1 MIIIG
6 IDCGVT
12 GAIAI
17 LDGQTAVVNDM
28 PVATV
33 GKTRK
38 RSEVMAGELCRIL
51 DVYDAGDCLAYIEE
65 VSAMPGQGVS
75 SMFGFG
81 VSYGIVRGVLAGLYI
96 STTLVSPQAWKRH
109 HGLIGTD
116 KDAARAVA
124 SRLFP
129 GASLARKKDVG
140 RADALLIAAYG
151 ASKSGVNGAMASGE
165 AA

>member
-1 MIIIG
+1 MSALTYIG
-6 IDCGVT
+6 IDPGVS
-12 GAIAI
+12 GALAVIHP
-17 LDGQTAVVNDM
+17 DGEVSLYDM
-28 PVATV
+28 PTALV

-38 RSEVMAGELCRIL
+38 RSEVVEGQLRFL
-51 DVYDAGDCLAYIEE
+51 LALEADPGCVCFIEQ

-81 VSYGIVRGVLAGLYI
+81 VSYGIVRGVVAGLGI
-96 STTLVSPQAWKRH
+96 RAELVTPQAWKKH
-109 HGLIGTD
+109 FGLLGAD

-129 GASLARKKDVG
+129 NVSLARKKDVG
-140 RADALLIAAYG
+140 RADALLLAEYG
-151 ASKSGVNGAMASGE
+151 RATAMRE